1 MKTERIAPRGHLGGA
16 SSTATQAVRAGN
28 LIFVGGQMALDE
40 RGRVVGGDIATQA
53 ERAFDAVKRVLAEAG
68 AGMADVVKHNVYIDY
83 DGDAAAL
90 LRFMDQ
96 LNQVRLAHFKDPGP
110 TTTETRVGLDREGAL
125 IQVEAIAA
133 VGTPKQ
139 RVMPDGHWGW
149 DKRLPFSHGWK
160 VGDVVFVGGQRSLD
174 PGGRLQGIGDIE
186 AQTANAFG
194 SLEKVLIA
202 AGGSR
207 NDLMRQNTYYRFLGE
222 GHDVTEYWEKMT
234 RVRMRYWS
242 KPTACGTGVR
252 IDGFPLGDELIQT
265 EGIAVLGRDK
275 QRLMPANHWDWS
287 IRNND
292 FTQGWRNGELVFI
305 GGQISADAHA
315 KAVGGDLAA
324 QTRNVYRFI
333 HNTLREAGCDE
344 RDVVKLNSYYC
355 VGGDGARLAEAAT
368 TMGDIQ
374 KEFYPDPGPAAT
386 TVKVTGFA
394 FEELLVEIEAIAVMR
409 S

>member
-1 MKTERIAPRGHLGGA
+1 MRTERIAPRGHRGGA
-16 SSTATQAVRAGN
+16 SSTSTQAVRAGN
-28 LIFVGGQMALDE
+28 FVFVGGQMSLDE
-40 RGRVVGGDIATQA
+40 RGRVAGTDIATQA
-53 ERAFDAVKRVLAEAG
+53 ERAFDSLKRVLAEAG
-68 AGMADVVKHNVYIDY
+68 ATMADVVKHNVYIDY
-83 DGDAAAL
+83 DGDDAAL
-90 LRFMDQ
+90 GRFMDQ
-96 LNQVRLAHFKDPGP
+96 LNQVRLAHFSDPGP
-110 TTTETRVGLDREGAL
+110 ATTETRVGLDREGAL

-139 RVMPDGHWGW
+139 RVMPEGHWGW

-174 PGGRLQGIGDIE
+174 PSGRLKGVGDIA
-186 AQTANAFG
+186 AQTANAFS
-194 SLEKVLIA
+194 SLEKVLMA
-202 AGGSR
+202 AGGDR
-207 NDLMRQNTYYRFLGE
+207 NNLMRQNTYYRFLGE

-234 RVRMRYWS
+234 RVRMQYWS

-252 IDGFPLGDELIQT
+252 VDGFPRADELIQV
-265 EGIAVLGRDK
+265 EGIGVLGSNK

-292 FTQGWRNGELVFI
+292 FTQGWRIGELVFI
-305 GGQISADAHA
+305 GGQISADANA
-315 KAVGGDLAA
+315 QAVGGDLAT

-344 RDVVKLNSYYC
+344 RDVVKLNTYYY
-355 VGGDGARLAEAAT
+355 VDGDRRGLAEAAT

-386 TVKVTGFA
+386 TVKVQGFA
-394 FEELLVEIEAIAVMR
+394 FENLLVEIEGIAVVR
-409 S
+409 G